1 LTRQA
6 RRRRSTVP
14 HVLGTAGRAAL
25 RILAG
30 GGVLLAFDFDG
41 TLAPIQ
47 ERRQEATMSMRVR
60 WKLRALARLYA
71 CVVISGRPHRDLRRR
86 LGDVPLAAL
95 AGSHG
100 AEATGAAPKA
110 MTAHAAVRIWAR
122 RLRRTLR
129 RFRGVDLE
137 CKPHGLAVHYRRAED
152 KESVYLAVLAAVAS
166 LRGVRRIHG
175 KDVIEVL
182 PAGAPDK
189 GEALASLRHR
199 LKPRATLYV
208 GDDVTDEDAF
218 RSLGPGRL
226 LSVRVAPAE
235 ATFARYRLDTQEE
248 VEVLLDELLR
258 LAPPHAAVRHRSPAE
273 PRERRARVAAR

>member
-1 LTRQA
+1 MRRRP
-6 RRRRSTVP
+6 RRRRRKVP
-14 HVLGTAGRAAL
+14 HVLGSAGRAAL
-25 RILAG
+25 RMLAG

-41 TLAPIQ
+41 TLAAIEEQ
-47 ERRQEATMSMRVR
+47 RQQATMSMRVR
-60 WKLRALARLYA
+60 RRLRALAQLYP

-86 LGDVPLAAL
+86 LGDVPLTAL

-100 AEATGAAPKA
+100 AEGTGATPKA
-110 MTAHAAVRIWAR
+110 RTARAAVRIWAT
-122 RLRRTLR
+122 RLRRKLR

-152 KESVYLAVLAAVAS
+152 KPSVHLAVVAAVAP

-189 GEALASLRHR
+189 GEALTVLRHR

-226 LSVRVAPAE
+226 LSVRVSPAE
-235 ATFARYRLDTQEE
+235 ATFARFRLDRQEE

-258 LAPPHAAVRHRSPAE
+258 LVPPREAVRHRPPAE
-273 PRERRARVAAR
+273 RGEYRARVAAR